1 MRKRGWQIHPTPVEP
16 EAVATIPPPR
26 RTWYALAALA
36 VLALGAGLFS
46 CYNEEH
52 YGAIVTGMRNPG
64 YGGASWGL
72 YIVFVVFFIGVSF
85 AGITVAALAR
95 LFDIEVLRPVTRIA
109 ELLTLVSLIAGA
121 SCVVADLGRPDLG
134 LQNLPRYA
142 NPSSPFFGTFTLV
155 VSGYLFSSLVYFFLS
170 GRADAAHVSRHTQ
183 GLLRWFHL
191 AWASGYKHEPEH
203 RQRHTTV
210 SFWLSLSILPML
222 VTAHSTLGFVFGIQ
236 GGRPGWFGA
245 LQAPAFVVLAGVSG
259 TGMVILLTLAFRW
272 LYRMHDRIPDASIRW
287 LGNFLWVLALVYLY
301 FMIVEELTA
310 TYAAPDADRELAHQ
324 IVGGR
329 FAPLFW
335 VTVGGLLLTFL
346 IPFLLYVNKR
356 TSVGWVGFAALCA
369 NVAAICKRFLIVVPS
384 QTHGALIKLEP
395 GEYVP
400 TWVELGVV
408 IGLVGLVF
416 TIMLLFGRVFPLV
429 PSPHGHH
436 DDSAFKAP
444 RWRKLATAG
453 CAAVALSLIVF
464 GLTDAFR
471 LWSDGEVDNRI
482 RFSPVIL
489 ASGVTLLFVSAIVY
503 EVLPEKRVVSWEDRK
518 QAKETA
524 SAFPWQDVLQQDA
537 ERALSGGEFRK
548 LARLA
553 ELAEHAI
560 RDGDVGRALDRLK
573 ELQKLAASSSMEPS
587 K

>member
-1 MRKRGWQIHPTPVEP
+1 VEP
-16 EAVATIPPPR
+16 EVGPEILQPR
-26 RTWYALAALA
+26 RAWYLLAGLAAA
-36 VLALGAGLFS
+36 ALGLGLFS
-46 CYNEEH
+46 FYNEEH

-95 LFDIEVLRPVTRIA
+95 LFDIEALRPVTRIA
-109 ELLTLVSLIAGA
+109 ELLTLVALVAGA
-121 SCVVADLGRPDLG
+121 SCVLADLGRPDVG

-170 GRADAAHVSRHTQ
+170 GRADAAHVAGHTK

-191 AWASGYKHEPEH
+191 AWASGYKPEPEH
-203 RQRHTTV
+203 RHRHTRV
-210 SFWLSLSILPML
+210 SFWLSLAILPML

-259 TGMVILLTLAFRW
+259 TGMVILLTLTFRW
-272 LYRMHDRIPDASIRW
+272 LYRMNDRIPDASIRW

-310 TYAAPDADRELAHQ
+310 TYAAPDADRELAHE

-356 TSVGWVGFAALCA
+356 TSVGWVAFASVCA
-369 NVAAICKRFLIVVPS
+369 NAAAICKRFLIVVPS
-384 QTHGALIKLEP
+384 QTHGALIELEP

-416 TIMLLFGRVFPLV
+416 TIMLVFGRVFPLV
-429 PSPHGHH
+429 PAPHTHH
-436 DDSAFKAP
+436 DEHVPNAAP
-444 RWRKLATAG
+444 RWRKLATLG
-453 CAAVALSLIVF
+453 CALAAVALIVF

-471 LWSDGEVDNRI
+471 LWSGGEVDNRI
-482 RFSPVIL
+482 PFSPVVF
-489 ASGVTLLFVSAIVY
+489 ASGVMLLFLSAVVY
-503 EVLPEKRVVSWEDRK
+503 EVLPEKKVVSWEDRK
-518 QAKETA
+518 HANETA
-524 SAFPWQDVLQQDA
+524 ATFPWQDWMRQDA
-537 ERALSGGEFRK
+537 ELALRGGEFRK

-573 ELQKLAASSSMEPS
+573 ELQKLAASSSVEPS
-587 K
+587 R